1 MAEPNS
7 PAERQMEEELFL
19 TSLLVWTQSS
29 GLTCPGAPQLVAQGR
44 RTVEDLGQGWW
55 GHLSRY
61 SVPSRSGR
69 G

>member
-29 GLTCPGAPQLVAQGR
+29 GLTCPRGTPAGGA
-44 RTVEDLGQGWW
+44 GQADG
-55 GHLSRY
+55 
-61 SVPSRSGR
+61 
-69 G
+69 